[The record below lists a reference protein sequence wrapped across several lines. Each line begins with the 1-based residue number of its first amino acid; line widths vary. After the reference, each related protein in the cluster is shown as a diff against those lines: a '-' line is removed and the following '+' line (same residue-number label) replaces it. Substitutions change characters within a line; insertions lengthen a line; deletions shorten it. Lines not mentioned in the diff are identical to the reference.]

1 MKKTFLIISAIALT
15 VILTSGKIKTT
26 TMEQPEDKPT
36 IYYVLFH
43 SPGAKWVSSLSFQEQ
58 PGVMDHVNYMA
69 GFLESKKLVEGGPFL
84 DNSGGMM
91 VFNGTKEEAEK
102 IANADPAVK
111 AGLLKVVVR
120 PWMVAMSSK

>member
-1 MKKTFLIISAIALT
+1 MLPIIAAITLL
-15 VILTSGKIKTT
+15 VILTSAKHKTAA
-26 TMEQPEDKPT
+26 MPQQDKQPT

-43 SPGAKWVSSLSFQEQ
+43 SPGPKWVDSLGFQQQ

-69 GFLESKKLVEGGPFL
+69 TFLKSKKLVEGGPFL

-102 IANADPAVK
+102 ITNADPAVK
-111 AGLLKVVVR
+111 AGLLKVAVK
-120 PWMVAMSSK
+120 PWMVAMSTK

>member
-1 MKKTFLIISAIALT
+1 MRRPLLIVSAIAL
-15 VILTSGKIKTT
+15 IALLTSSKINTT
-26 TMEQPEDKPT
+26 SMQQQDEKPT

-43 SPGAKWVSSLSFQEQ
+43 SPGAKWVNNLSFQQQ

-69 GFLESKKLVEGGPFL
+69 SFLESKKLVEGGPFL

-91 VFNGTKEEAEK
+91 VFSGTKEEAEK

-111 AGLLKVVVR
+111 AGLLKVTVK
-120 PWMVAMSSK
+120 PWMVAMSTK

>member
-1 MKKTFLIISAIALT
+1 MKKAILIISAIALT
-15 VILTSGKIKTT
+15 IALTSGKISNKP
-26 TMEQPEDKPT
+26 MQQGDDKPT

-43 SPGAKWVSSLSFQEQ
+43 SPGAKWVSGVSFQEQ
-58 PGVMDHVNYMA
+58 PGVMEHVKYMA
-69 GFLESKKLVEGGPFL
+69 GFVESKKLVEGVPFL

-111 AGLLKVVVR
+111 AGLLKVTVK